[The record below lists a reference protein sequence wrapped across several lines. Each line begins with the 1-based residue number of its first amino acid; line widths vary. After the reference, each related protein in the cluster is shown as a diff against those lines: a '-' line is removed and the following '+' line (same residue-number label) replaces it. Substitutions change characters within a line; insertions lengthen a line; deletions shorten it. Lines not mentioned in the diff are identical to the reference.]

1 MEANDKHKVIASQ
14 YFSQYFLDAW
24 GVEADEEL
32 KTELVSPKM
41 LLTANR
47 LDLACKLYFIDCLEK
62 KTDMSFARK
71 LYQAHL
77 AAFSGGSFVE
87 PGQNAKNSP
96 QDYYDSFC
104 RLIEDMREHGF
115 DQARSVVPVGENGA
129 ILDGAHRVAI
139 AIYYNI
145 PLSIVRIPGQSC
157 RYDYA
162 YFRDKSL
169 PEDYLD
175 FMAYQFIRFSDRVYT
190 VCMWPVADQSAKLA
204 EADQLIR
211 GHAAVVHQK
220 KIPLNYSAVEQLM
233 ISFYHSMPWT
243 GSVDN
248 GYCGVASKAKDC
260 FRDKSLTNVYIICD
274 VDLERVLELKQRIRD
289 LYDIDNSSVHIT
301 DTHAEAI
308 EAGKLLLFGNSI
320 DLMNARNPFRDADF
334 IKVFSSKEKLFQ
346 RCSCPDTTL
355 ALYGIGD
362 HCLSDGCGDAT
373 DWEDPKDY
381 LYFWGVKLPSL
392 SCVKAIKQQSDSQK
406 SREDVR
412 RIEAFERKRH
422 SGFTVWKEQTGQAI
436 RSFIYCLQRAFRTM
450 RAETVRAAKIFYHR
464 FKYRKIGPGSGK
476 RNVMDLKYVFL
487 NINTTT
493 ADYLVMRNWEG
504 FYDDI
509 LLEGHNDIDILCRD
523 RDSRDIIV
531 RLLDARPL
539 TPDGFHYSFQYQG
552 RAVTLDTRIL
562 GDGYYDRRWQRD
574 MLKTKKLHPQGF
586 YIMNP
591 ENYFYSLIYHAIYQ
605 KKNGLSDEY
614 AQRLNQMSD
623 ADIELTQNEFASRLD
638 EFMRAKHYVYTQT
651 EDQSVTLNFTI
662 TPFKKEIRYPFA
674 IRLRHFAQHVKRKHL
689 LQRLKIR
696 IRNLVIRS

>member
-1 MEANDKHKVIASQ
+1 MKQGSKKNMLYSQ
-14 YFSQYFLDAW
+14 YFSQYFLDTW
-24 GVEADEEL
+24 GIEADAEL
-32 KTELVSPKM
+32 KTELVSPKT

-62 KTDMSFARK
+62 KVDMSFARQ

-104 RLIEDMREHGF
+104 RLIDDMREHGF
-115 DQARSVVPVGENGA
+115 DQARSVVPVGDNGA

-169 PEDYLD
+169 PEEYLD
-175 FMAYQFIRFSDRVYT
+175 FMAYQFIRFSERVYT
-190 VCMWPVADQSAKLA
+190 VCLWPAADQPEKLT
-204 EADQLIR
+204 EADRLIR
-211 GHAAVVHQK
+211 RYSSVAYRKTIA
-220 KIPLNYSAVEQLM
+220 LNYNAVEQLM
-233 ISFYHSMPWT
+233 ISFYHSMSWT
-243 GSVDN
+243 GSIDN
-248 GYCGVASKAKDC
+248 GFRGVASKAKDC
-260 FRDKSLTNVYIICD
+260 FRAKSLTNVYIICD

-289 LYDIDNSSVHIT
+289 LYAIDNSSVHIT

-308 EAGKLLLFGNSI
+308 EAGKLLLFRNSI

-334 IKVFSSKEKLFQ
+334 IEVFSSKEKVFQ
-346 RCSCPDTTL
+346 HCSCPDTTL
-355 ALYGIGD
+355 ALYGIGA
-362 HCLSDGCGDAT
+362 HCLSDGCGDTT

-381 LYFWGVKLPSL
+381 FYFWGVKMPSL
-392 SCVKAIKQQSDSQK
+392 SCVKAIRQRSGSPED
-406 SREDVR
+406 REDVR
-412 RIEAFERKRH
+412 QIEAFERERR
-422 SGFTVWKEQTGQAI
+422 SGFTAWKERAGQTA
-436 RSFIYCLQRAFRTM
+436 RSFSQRLQRAFRTM

-552 RAVTLDTRIL
+552 RAVTLDTRIM

-591 ENYFYSLIYHAIYQ
+591 ENYYYSLIYHAIYQ
-605 KKNGLSDEY
+605 KKTGLSEEY
-614 AQRLNQMSD
+614 LQRLNQMSD
-623 ADIELTQNEFASRLD
+623 ADIVLAQNEFASRLD
-638 EFMRAKHYVYTQT
+638 DFMRAKHYVYTQT

-662 TPFKKEIRYPFA
+662 TPFKKEICYPFA
-674 IRLRHFAQHVKRKHL
+674 IRLRHFVQHVKRKHL

-696 IRNLVIRS
+696 IRKMVIRS